1 MEKEFYCYKNNQKI
15 YVKEYMPDDLASD
28 KIPAVIIS
36 HGFGGSGADNDYY
49 CKAFVEDGYAA
60 YCFDFC
66 GGTVADGGRSDGAAT
81 DMSVN
86 TECDDLSTVY
96 EYVASLSYIDE
107 QHITLMGISM
117 GGFVS
122 GLTAAK
128 YGDRIENLIMIYP
141 AICIPDDAR
150 MGRLGGG
157 IYDLCNVPDTIE
169 CPNGMTIGRRFHEEV
184 KDMDPY
190 LELRKMK
197 GRVLLIQGTNDGVVN
212 YSYAVKAKE
221 SYQKGQCQLL
231 IVRNAGHGFSRQQED
246 SVITAMKMFLAGK
259 KEYLTIQV
267 FTTEQNI
274 VEKSDTYQKTEIY
287 FTGYCD
293 NELFKGS
300 ILPGAVDV
308 QEYENGGPKLIR
320 ADYTLE
326 GIDQNNEHCKIH
338 IINQK
343 TDGQYKPE
351 INTNSPALSFLKYM
365 ELTASLEIFEGGLT
379 VRIFG

>member
-49 CKAFVEDGYAA
+49 CKAFAEDGYAA

-66 GGTVADGGRSDGAAT
+66 GGTVADGGRSDGATT

-86 TECDDLSTVY
+86 TECDDLSAVY
-96 EYVASLSYIDE
+96 EYVTSLSYIDE

-157 IYDLCNVPDTIE
+157 AYDLGNVPDTIE
-169 CPNGMTIGRRFHEEV
+169 CPNGMKIRRRFHEEV

-197 GRVLLIQGTNDGVVN
+197 GRVLLIQGTNDDVVN
-212 YSYAVKAKE
+212 YSYAIKAKE
-221 SYQKGQCQLL
+221 CYQKGQCQLL
-231 IVRNAGHGFSRQQED
+231 MVRNAGHGFSRQQED

-267 FTTEQNI
+267 FITEQNI

-293 NELFKGS
+293 SDLFKGS

-308 QEYENGGPKLIR
+308 QEYENDEPKLIR

-343 TDGQYKPE
+343 IGEQYKPE
-351 INTNSPALSFLKYM
+351 ITTNSPALSFLKYM